1 MDHVNPEVPEEDRLD
16 EQQPQLSGDEAL
28 AEPPVADD
36 PIETAAHRHDEE
48 LAEEW
53 GNESF
58 PASDPP
64 SNY

>member
-1 MDHVNPEVPEEDRLD
+1 MEHVNPEVPEEDRLD
-16 EQQPQLSGDEAL
+16 EPQPQLSGDEAL
-28 AEPPVADD
+28 TEPSIAEDPV
-36 PIETAAHRHDEE
+36 ETAAHRRGEE

-53 GNESF
+53 EDESF